1 MGLTSDLSPNE
12 PALSSAEGFFHPLT
26 VGYAALVM
34 YEVPA
39 SPDARP
45 GCRDSLAITR
55 VIFAI
60 VVPPVAMMTTVLLLV
75 LATIITFTISPPWA
89 LIPLALLVLVIV
101 LFVRWALTRSAGAE
115 PSEF

>member
-1 MGLTSDLSPNE
+1 MRRF
-12 PALSSAEGFFHPLT
+12 AL
-26 VGYAALVM
+26 GYPALVM

-45 GCRDSLAITR
+45 GCRDSLVITR

-60 VVPPVAMMTTVLLLV
+60 VVPPVALMTAVLLLV

-101 LFVRWALTRSAGAE
+101 LFVRWSRARSGGAE
-115 PSEF
+115 RPEF